1 MIGAVLL
8 HGDGPLEGTIA
19 HAECDS
25 VSSGFLDDF
34 AGLVT
39 AVACNHLS
47 IDLRWEGGGGRRD
60 RERERERQRG
70 RRKRREIGRE
80 RENEKERGR
89 GKGRRKQR
97 AWGERERGVKE
108 RRKGKGISTT
118 HTSPCTHNRK
128 LQYSW

>member
-47 IDLRWEGGGGRRD
+47 IDLEVGGGRGEERQ
-60 RERERERQRG
+60 RERERET
-70 RRKRREIGRE
+70 E
-80 RENEKERGR
+80 REKEEERDREGE
-89 GKGRRKQR
+89 
-97 AWGERERGVKE
+97 GERKGER
-108 RRKGKGISTT
+108 
-118 HTSPCTHNRK
+118 
-128 LQYSW
+128 